1 MRTKREKSNDE
12 RQLTPNRILVFPVI
26 FWWDRHRCATAPSAY
41 VSAKAGVTSLP
52 FYWRCCANQTLI
64 RFLHRLRESAFHIS
78 PSDFVRAGNR
88 GHYHSSWENGGHT
101 TTVGSEIEEGRAD
114 LRDGGLLVSN
124 VLIEHCSRLHQI
136 CRVRANRSK
145 LSWF

>member
-1 MRTKREKSNDE
+1 MMRDNSH
-12 RQLTPNRILVFPVI
+12 LTRSWSSLLFSGGTGIDVPLLLL
-26 FWWDRHRCATAPSAY
+26 H
-41 VSAKAGVTSLP
+41 VSAKARVTSLP
-52 FYWRCCANQTLI
+52 FYWWYCANRTLI
-64 RFLHRLRESAFHIS
+64 RFLHRLRESALHIS

-88 GHYHSSWENGGHT
+88 GYYHSSWENDGHT

-124 VLIEHCSRLHQI
+124 VLIEHCSRLHRI

-145 LSWF
+145 LSCF